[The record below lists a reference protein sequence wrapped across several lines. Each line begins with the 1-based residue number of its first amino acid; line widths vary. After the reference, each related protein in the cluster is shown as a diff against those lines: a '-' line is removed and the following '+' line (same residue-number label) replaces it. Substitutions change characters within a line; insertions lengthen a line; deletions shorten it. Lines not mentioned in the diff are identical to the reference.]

1 MGSADQDWEAKSLD
15 NLDPADLQLVANFL
29 NEQFPGVFYPSCSPE
44 IFTWKLGLGNPAGS
58 GFITAAF
65 NRGKV
70 IGVFTLTRKDFVI
83 NGHKVAGGEIGD
95 AYTHP
100 QFRRGGRC
108 ISPGE
113 HLALNDD
120 YYNKSIFGR
129 LVVET
134 LFRAKLNGVQF
145 VYGTPN
151 AIAKPSYLKRLG
163 FTESS
168 KGRIYSKYLLTK
180 QYKVHILVSIWIKSL
195 ILINDLYAKTFIKLF
210 YGRNSITEISSTI
223 IFSELNLE
231 NELQMCR
238 TNEVIMQVN
247 KQYILNRYINH
258 PLLDYRFFRV
268 SSRVSTLGYIIGTEI
283 LRASGIRTMV
293 ISDWITLKPEFSKK
307 FNLFLANLRSFSGR
321 AETIS
326 LWQGKKTPKL
336 SLLASG
342 VFSAKEV
349 SIVVKS
355 LDNRIDMK
363 DLTFFDFRF
372 GWSDNG

>member
-1 MGSADQDWEAKSLD
+1 MGPADQDWEAKSLD

-44 IFTWKLGLGNPAGS
+44 IFTWKLGLENPAGS

-65 NRGKV
+65 NHGKV
-70 IGVFTLTRKDFVI
+70 IGVFTLTRKNFVI

-113 HLALNDD
+113 HLAQNDD

-195 ILINDLYAKTFIKLF
+195 ILINNFYAKNFMKLF
-210 YGRNSITEISSTI
+210 YGRNSITEISSTT

-231 NELQMCR
+231 NDLQTCR

-293 ISDWITLKPEFSKK
+293 ICDWITLKPEFSKK

>member
-1 MGSADQDWEAKSLD
+1 MCPADQDWEAKSLD
-15 NLDPADLQLVANFL
+15 DLNPLDLQLVANFL

-44 IFTWKLGLGNPAGS
+44 IFTWKLGLVNPAGS

-65 NRGKV
+65 HSGAV
-70 IGVFTLTRKDFVI
+70 IGVFTLTRKNLVI
-83 NGHKVAGGEIGD
+83 NGQKIAAGEIGD

-108 ISPGE
+108 VSPRE
-113 HLALNDD
+113 HLPQNDD
-120 YYNKSIFGR
+120 YFNKSIFGR
-129 LVVET
+129 LVAET

-163 FTESS
+163 FEEFS

-180 QYKVHILVSIWIKSL
+180 HYKAPILVSLLIQLVISTNQIYVKSFTRL
-195 ILINDLYAKTFIKLF
+195 L
-210 YGRNSITEISSTI
+210 YGRNSIKEISATEIY
-223 IFSELNLE
+223 SELNLE
-231 NELQMCR
+231 SHLQKNR
-238 TNEVIMQVN
+238 INEVVMQVD
-247 KQYILNRYINH
+247 KQFILNRYINH
-258 PLLDYRFFRV
+258 PLLEYRFFRV
-268 SSRVSTLGYIIGTEI
+268 NSRVNTLGYIVGTEI
-283 LRASGIRTMV
+283 LRGSGIRTMV
-293 ISDWITLKPEFSKK
+293 ISDWITIKPEFLDK
-307 FNLFLANLRSFSGR
+307 FKLFLGSLRSFSGK

-342 VFSAKEV
+342 VFSGKEV

-355 LDNRIDMK
+355 LDDQIDIK
-363 DLTFFDFRF
+363 NLTFFDFHF

>member
-15 NLDPADLQLVANFL
+15 NLDPGDLQLVANFL

-44 IFTWKLGLGNPAGS
+44 IFTWKLGLDNPAGS

-65 NRGKV
+65 NRGRV
-70 IGVFTLTRKDFVI
+70 IGVFTLTRKNFVI
-83 NGHKVAGGEIGD
+83 NGHKVAAGEIGD

-108 ISPGE
+108 ISPNE
-113 HLALNDD
+113 HLAQNDD
-120 YYNKSIFGR
+120 YFNKSIFGR

-134 LFRAKLNGVQF
+134 LSRAKLNGVQF

-163 FTESS
+163 FSEFS
-168 KGRIYSKYLLTK
+168 KERIYSKYLLTK
-180 QYKVHILVSIWIKSL
+180 KYKAQFLVFAVVKLL
-195 ILINDLYAKTFIKLF
+195 ILINYFYSKTFTRLYF
-210 YGRNSITEISSTI
+210 GQNSIMEISSTEI
-223 IFSELNLE
+223 LSDLNIE
-231 NELQMCR
+231 KRFQKYSR
-238 TNEVIMQVN
+238 NEVVMQVD
-247 KQYILNRYINH
+247 KQFILNRYINH
-258 PLLDYRFFRV
+258 PLLKYRFFRV
-268 SSRVSTLGYIIGTEI
+268 KSRESTLGYIIGTEI

-293 ISDWITLKPEFSKK
+293 ISDWITIMPEFLSK
-307 FNLFLANLRSFSGR
+307 FNLFLGSLRNFSGE

-336 SLLASG
+336 SLLGSG

-349 SIVVKS
+349 SIVVRS
-355 LDNRIDMK
+355 LDNQIDLK
-363 DLTFFDFRF
+363 DLTFLDFHF

>member
-1 MGSADQDWEAKSLD
+1 MGLADQYWESKSLD

-44 IFTWKLGLGNPAGS
+44 IFTWKLGLENPAGS

-65 NRGKV
+65 HRGKV
-70 IGVFTLTRKDFVI
+70 IGVFTLTRKNFVV
-83 NGHKVAGGEIGD
+83 NGHKVAAGEIGD

-108 ISPGE
+108 ISPSE
-113 HLALNDD
+113 HLGQNDD
-120 YYNKSIFGR
+120 YFNKSIFGR

-151 AIAKPSYLKRLG
+151 ALAKPSYLKRLG
-163 FTESS
+163 FAEFS

-180 QYKVHILVSIWIKSL
+180 HYKAQILVTLWIKSL
-195 ILINDLYAKTFIKLF
+195 VIINHLYAKTFTRLL
-210 YGRNSITEISSTI
+210 YGRNSITEISSAI
-223 IFSELNLE
+223 IFSELKLE
-231 NELQMCR
+231 NEPEKFR
-238 TNEVIMQVN
+238 RNEVLMQVD

-258 PLLDYRFFRV
+258 PLLNYRFFRV
-268 SSRVSTLGYIIGTEI
+268 SSRVSTLGYIIGVEI
-283 LRASGIRTMV
+283 LRASGTRTMV
-293 ISDWITLKPEFSKK
+293 ISDWITLKPEFSNK
-307 FNLFLANLRSFSGR
+307 FNLFLGSLRSFSGK

-342 VFSAKEV
+342 VFSANEV

-355 LDNRIDMK
+355 LDNRIDME

>member
-1 MGSADQDWEAKSLD
+1 
-15 NLDPADLQLVANFL
+15 
-29 NEQFPGVFYPSCSPE
+29 
-44 IFTWKLGLGNPAGS
+44 
-58 GFITAAF
+58 
-65 NRGKV
+65 
-70 IGVFTLTRKDFVI
+70 
-83 NGHKVAGGEIGD
+83 
-95 AYTHP
+95 
-100 QFRRGGRC
+100 
-108 ISPGE
+108 
-113 HLALNDD
+113 
-120 YYNKSIFGR
+120 
-129 LVVET
+129 
-134 LFRAKLNGVQF
+134 
-145 VYGTPN
+145 
-151 AIAKPSYLKRLG
+151 
-163 FTESS
+163 
-168 KGRIYSKYLLTK
+168 
-180 QYKVHILVSIWIKSL
+180 
-195 ILINDLYAKTFIKLF
+195 
-210 YGRNSITEISSTI
+210 
-223 IFSELNLE
+223 
-231 NELQMCR
+231 
-238 TNEVIMQVN
+238 MQVN

-326 LWQGKKTPKL
+326 LWQGKKTSKL